1 MSRSR
6 DPTPASPSSSPR
18 KGTNPL
24 NVTST
29 ADDADDTATM
39 KRVISAL
46 TRAATKDDVGGDLF
60 GPVASA
66 SGASDGDGHGRGAG
80 TPAPSTS
87 GASASSSSDDD
98 DGKKGRGKNAAARH
112 EAIMAVVDASRA
124 AMKISGDVYVRE
136 VEDRLPRPVRAVVRG
151 TRREAREF
159 ADIFF
164 PTVAATAILSVRA
177 VSEGGKILVRKGGES
192 LSGVGMAVKRID
204 PSNFGER
211 VNSVRRKTLSAAS
224 ETVKRIDT
232 SRRLAADNLKQFVD
246 ERRDQSKRVEPDA
259 KVVKDK
265 KRGKKNLPAPA
276 TKHFPGSRTTKDAKV
291 SKGQGTDGAQEIRD
305 IRVIPRFD
313 QTRLRDPLNGLVP
326 APASQKIKDALRKFE
341 DVGNLPVVESIKPKV
356 KEFVHGFAERQRV
369 VMSNLHAATEGG
381 VETMREARAELVQ
394 RARGMKPVVADAFAA
409 GLARM
414 RRPKSKGDGDE
425 DEKNLPSS
433 SNARESRRPMTTATS
448 TSSSPHASKSAT
460 ASAAP
465 ARAEELL
472 AKPIRWVVQPQDNL
486 FDIASIAGISVM
498 DLARY
503 NNLRPDPHTSF
514 IKLTP
519 GQELYVPSRALL
531 DRLPAVDVDE
541 EPMYELSVK
550 VRPPKSAAHRFVNPA
565 LHSRNA
571 PAETVAAEVDE
582 KRRAFALTLAGSL
595 ALACC
600 AFAVRA
606 VRAAIDAENDD
617 NDGDRTGASP
627 NAP

>member
-6 DPTPASPSSSPR
+6 DPTPTPSSSPR

-29 ADDADDTATM
+29 ADDDTAAM

-46 TRAATKDDVGGDLF
+46 TRTATKDDVGGDFF
-60 GPVASA
+60 GPVANA
-66 SGASDGDGHGRGAG
+66 SGESDGDGHGRGAG
-80 TPAPSTS
+80 TPAPSMS

-98 DGKKGRGKNAAARH
+98 DGKKGRGKNTAARQ

-177 VSEGGKILVRKGGES
+177 VSEGGKIVVRKCGES
-192 LSGVGMAVKRID
+192 LSGIGMAVKRID
-204 PSNFGER
+204 PSNFSER
-211 VNSVRRKTLSAAS
+211 VKSVRRKTLSAAS

-276 TKHFPGSRTTKDAKV
+276 TKHFPGSRATKDAKV

-305 IRVIPRFD
+305 IRVIPKFD
-313 QTRLRDPLNGLVP
+313 HTRLRDPLNGLVP
-326 APASQKIKDALRKFE
+326 AQASQKIKDALRKFE

-414 RRPKSKGDGDE
+414 RRPKSKGDD

-465 ARAEELL
+465 SREEELL

-550 VRPPKSAAHRFVNPA
+550 VRPPKSAAHRFINPA

-571 PAETVAAEVDE
+571 PAETIAAEVDE

-617 NDGDRTGASP
+617 DDGDRTGASP